1 MQTTKEEFTRL
12 VSRFGFGF
20 GARIEPRIEVDGQYL
35 YECFDTP
42 DGDEI
47 AFITWF
53 DGEPT
58 YHMVQ
63 F

>member
-1 MQTTKEEFTRL
+1 MQTTKREFTRL
-12 VSRFGFGF
+12 VSRFGFG
-20 GARIEPRIEVDGQYL
+20 ARIEPRVEVDGPYL

-42 DGDEI
+42 DGEEI

-53 DGEPT
+53 DGEPS
-58 YHMVQ
+58 YHVVQ